1 MPLRLKAAP
10 KGAVLEQNWHQ
21 TESLDKHP
29 PEHLPPPPPKTYLG
43 DARDLSFLP
52 ATSIDLIVTSPP
64 YWQRRDYGHPDQLG
78 KEATPG
84 AYIEAL
90 IAILNGWARL
100 LRPHASVFLNLGDS
114 YTDGF
119 LAGIPARFELA
130 AREAGWNIVNHIVWA
145 KSVGRPEPVAYR
157 LSSRHEAVFQLTRA
171 KNAAEI
177 FFDRYALACD
187 RAKAANP
194 GDVWADTVEDAS
206 DDLRIGVD
214 DEHLDDLW
222 ELYPTRS
229 RSGHPAP
236 FPPDLARRAI
246 LLACPER
253 VCTACGTPHTRRLEP
268 SAELDETRPQAR
280 RAMELFRA
288 HKLTDEHLAAIRA
301 VGISDA
307 GQGKQIQKGSGRNA
321 TQTQRLAD
329 EAKAALKGYFREFTF
344 GPKRMV
350 GWNPCCC
357 DAPSQPGMVLD
368 PFMGSGTTLAV
379 AAELGRQSIG
389 VDLIVPDAL
398 QKAD

>member
-1 MPLRLKAAP
+1 MSVRSLLETPTIP
-10 KGAVLEQNWHQ
+10 VLFPSPA
-21 TESLDKHP
+21 TTIPAICK
-29 PEHLPPPPPKTYLG
+29 G
-43 DARDLSFLP
+43 DARNLTLLEG
-52 ATSIDLIVTSPP
+52 ASIDLIVTSPP
-64 YWQRRDYGHPDQLG
+64 YWRRRNYGHPDQLG
-78 KEATPG
+78 QETTPG

-100 LRPHASVFLNLGDS
+100 LRPHASIFFNLGDT
-114 YTDGF
+114 YQDGF

-130 AREAGWNIVNHIVWA
+130 ARDAGWNIVNHIVWA

-157 LSSRHEAVFQLTRA
+157 LSSRHETVFQLTRA

-187 RAKAANP
+187 RANAANP
-194 GDVWADTVEDAS
+194 GDVWAGT
-206 DDLRIGVD
+206 D
-214 DEHLDDLW
+214 DERLDDLW
-222 ELYPTRS
+222 ELHPTRS

-288 HKLTDEHLAAIRA
+288 HRLTDEHLAAIRA

-321 TQTQRLAD
+321 AQTQRLAD

-350 GWNPCCC
+350 GWNTCAC
-357 DAPSQPGMVLD
+357 DAPSQPGIVLD
-368 PFMGSGTTLAV
+368 PFMGSGTTLSV
-379 AAELGRQSIG
+379 AQELGRRSIG
-389 VDLIVPDAL
+389 VDLVVPDTW